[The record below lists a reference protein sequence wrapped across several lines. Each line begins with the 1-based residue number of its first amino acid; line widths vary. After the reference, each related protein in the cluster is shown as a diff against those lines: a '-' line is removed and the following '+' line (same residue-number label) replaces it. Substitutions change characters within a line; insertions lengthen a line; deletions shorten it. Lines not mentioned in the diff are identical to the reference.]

1 MGPLMGCREQAGRC
15 NVGAATCRARRG
27 KTSQTSGPAAVRA
40 APQPASGFR
49 RAMEL
54 RQELCGLMNSPKRQ
68 RWGTDPCR
76 REEGWGCL
84 QLAHVMA
91 P

>member
-1 MGPLMGCREQAGRC
+1 
-15 NVGAATCRARRG
+15 
-27 KTSQTSGPAAVRA
+27 
-40 APQPASGFR
+40 
-49 RAMEL
+49 MEL
-54 RQELCGLMNSPKRQ
+54 RQELCGLVNSPKSQ